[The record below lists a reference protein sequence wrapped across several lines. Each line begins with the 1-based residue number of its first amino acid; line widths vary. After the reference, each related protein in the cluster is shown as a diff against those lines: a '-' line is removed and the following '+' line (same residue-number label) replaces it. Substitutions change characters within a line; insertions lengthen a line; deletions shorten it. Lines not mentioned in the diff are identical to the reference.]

1 MKRHYLTNR
10 EIYGRMDL
18 VDSSA
23 TRTERICMWIKSDE
37 YRVSDRVTL
46 TPGTMFRATG
56 GPYFKAKDGTNI
68 SMKSRGP
75 YRFIR
80 HEQKGRKEV
89 IICFDGDNGFAVLPL
104 SKFKN
109 NAHRMMSKN
118 YVNRPYKVTGRVLGS
133 LASRKRKKQK
143 GRKAA

>member
-1 MKRHYLTNR
+1 
-10 EIYGRMDL
+10 
-18 VDSSA
+18 
-23 TRTERICMWIKSDE
+23 MWIKSDE
-37 YRVSDRVTL
+37 YQVSDRVTL
-46 TPGTMFRATG
+46 TPGTVFRATG
-56 GPYFKAKDGTNI
+56 GPFFKAKDGTKI

-80 HEQKGRKEV
+80 HEKKGRKEQ
-89 IICFDGDNGFAVLPL
+89 IICFDGDNGYAVLPL

-109 NAHRMMSKN
+109 SAHKFFGSR
-118 YVNRPYKVTGRVLGS
+118 YVNRPYRVTGRVLGS